1 MSRTLTSKKRV
12 TRGVLLAL
20 SAGSACGV
28 LLMSGCASSGG
39 TRTSSNDPKPVNT
52 SLSELDRAPA
62 LALPDHDDMF
72 TTTRDE
78 ASIRSQ
84 IEESARQLSV
94 YFTNLELDGPPDVG
108 STTPPPSATNRGEQQ
123 KIKTSEVEPVKKAA
137 APVRAQPNPGF
148 GSSDDGG
155 VRVSLKDLAGGSV
168 ETMIDEPVEPTA
180 QTQMVSTADD
190 QASPE
195 SHENEESEASAAG
208 VRGFASD
215 MPGDPKLRRDALAK
229 ELAGILGGLIES
241 GQDPGASAL
250 ALASLET
257 LIPDDTGSLVDAGV
271 LSEPERASIDAVRS
285 LLGSM
290 TSEGQ
295 IASPDEVSNALETI
309 KTELDAWAGLS
320 IRRAALCTR
329 VEGYGRYETFPS
341 YRFIAGQEQEV
352 IVYTE
357 LERFT
362 QQITMGPDGQPR
374 FGIELSQRL
383 ELYHVADDLNTWNR
397 AAETLRDESRN
408 RLRDYYLTNRVW
420 LPGNLGVGRYH
431 LKIVMRD
438 LLGEKMAETIIPIE
452 IVAR

>member
-1 MSRTLTSKKRV
+1 
-12 TRGVLLAL
+12 
-20 SAGSACGV
+20 
-28 LLMSGCASSGG
+28 
-39 TRTSSNDPKPVNT
+39 
-52 SLSELDRAPA
+52 
-62 LALPDHDDMF
+62 
-72 TTTRDE
+72 
-78 ASIRSQ
+78 
-84 IEESARQLSV
+84 
-94 YFTNLELDGPPDVG
+94 
-108 STTPPPSATNRGEQQ
+108 
-123 KIKTSEVEPVKKAA
+123 
-137 APVRAQPNPGF
+137 
-148 GSSDDGG
+148 
-155 VRVSLKDLAGGSV
+155 
-168 ETMIDEPVEPTA
+168 
-180 QTQMVSTADD
+180 
-190 QASPE
+190 
-195 SHENEESEASAAG
+195 
-208 VRGFASD
+208 

>member
-1 MSRTLTSKKRV
+1 MGRMLTSNGRI

-20 SAGSACGV
+20 SAGGACG
-28 LLMSGCASSGG
+28 LLLSVGCAASGG
-39 TRTSSNDPKPVNT
+39 TRASNDDSKPVNT
-52 SLSELDRAPA
+52 GLSNLDADSAPA
-62 LALPDHDDMF
+62 LPDRDALITP
-72 TTTRDE
+72 TRDE
-78 ASIRSQ
+78 AMIRSQ

-94 YFTNLELDGPPDVG
+94 YFTNLELDGPPDTNE
-108 STTPPPSATNRGEQQ
+108 TTPPPLSTRPENRADAQPGTNPDR
-123 KIKTSEVEPVKKAA
+123 SVEPSQAIA
-137 APVRAQPNPGF
+137 NRREQPNPEV
-148 GSSDDGG
+148 GSDDDGG
-155 VRVSLKDLAGGSV
+155 VRVSLLNLAGG
-168 ETMIDEPVEPTA
+168 EADTPIDESG
-180 QTQMVSTADD
+180 STAATPDPD
-190 QASPE
+190 AS
-195 SHENEESEASAAG
+195 NTQVADSAASEQP
-208 VRGFASD
+208 RELTDPAA
-215 MPGDPKLRRDALAK
+215 PGAQGIDPQVRRDALAR
-229 ELAGILGGLIES
+229 ELAGILSSLIES
-241 GQDPGASAL
+241 GQNPGASAL

-257 LIPDDTGSLVDAGV
+257 LVPDDTGSLVEAGV

-290 TSEGQ
+290 TSEGE
-295 IASPDEVSNALETI
+295 IASPDAVSNALETI
-309 KTELDAWAGLS
+309 KAELDAWAGLS
-320 IRRAALCTR
+320 IRHAALCTR

-357 LERFT
+357 LDRFT

-374 FGIELSQRL
+374 YGIELSQRL

-397 AAETLRDESRN
+397 AAEVLRDESRN